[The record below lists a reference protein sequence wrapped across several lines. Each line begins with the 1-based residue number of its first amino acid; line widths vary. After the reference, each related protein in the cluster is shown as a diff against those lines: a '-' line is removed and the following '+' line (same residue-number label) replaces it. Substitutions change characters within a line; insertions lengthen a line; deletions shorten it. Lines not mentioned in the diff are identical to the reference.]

1 MRRLAALVAGLAVA
15 NAASA
20 LEYRSVSDAAVLY
33 DAPSQKAQ
41 PVFAIARG
49 TPVEVVVQL
58 DVWVKV
64 RDAQG
69 DLAWIERPM
78 LSDQRTIMVT
88 ADRAQVRAQPDDS
101 APLVFEAEKNVLLD
115 YVDAG
120 PAGWIKVKHR
130 DGQQGYVKVGQV
142 WGF

>member
-1 MRRLAALVAGLAVA
+1 MRRLAALLAGLAVA
-15 NAASA
+15 GTASA
-20 LEYRSVSDAAVLY
+20 LEYRSVSEAAVLY

-41 PVFAIARG
+41 PVFVIARG

-69 DLAWIERPM
+69 DLAWIERPL
-78 LSDQRTIMVT
+78 LSDKRSVMVT
-88 ADRAQVRAQPDDS
+88 AERAQVREQPDDN
-101 APLVFEAEKNVLLD
+101 ARLVFEAAKDVLLD
-115 YVDAG
+115 YVEPG
-120 PAGWIKVKHR
+120 PAGWIKVAHR
-130 DGQQGYVKVGQV
+130 DGQQGYVKVGQT

>member
-15 NAASA
+15 STASA
-20 LEYRSVSDAAVLY
+20 LEYRSVAEAAVLY

-41 PVFAIARG
+41 PIFVITRG

-58 DVWVKV
+58 DIWVKV

-69 DLAWIERPM
+69 DLAWIEKQM
-78 LSDQRTIMVT
+78 LSDQRTVMVT
-88 ADRAQVRAQPDDS
+88 ADRAQVRAQPYDN
-101 APLVFEAEKNVLLD
+101 APLAFEAEKDVLLD
-115 YVDAG
+115 YIGAG
-120 PAGWIKVKHR
+120 PPGWIKVKHE